1 MMDQDRDGIINE
13 GDLKAIFQQT
23 GASLNPAQSS
33 QVLIIIRGPNTCT
46 MYNVDMRTFV
56 FPKMST
62 QKIAVPIM
70 ESKCRQFL
78 SY

>member
-23 GASLNPAQSS
+23 GASLTPGQSS
-33 QVLIIIRGPNTCT
+33 HVMIIIRGPNTCT

-62 QKIAVPIM
+62 QKFASLIK